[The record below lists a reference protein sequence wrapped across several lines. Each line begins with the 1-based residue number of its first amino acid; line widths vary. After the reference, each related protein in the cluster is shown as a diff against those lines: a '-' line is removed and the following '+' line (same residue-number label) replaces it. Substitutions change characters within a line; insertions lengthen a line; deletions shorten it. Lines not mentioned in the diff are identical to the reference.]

1 MRRPEL
7 TEFDTRD
14 PERARAQIEQ
24 AYAGHHFAVT
34 DDEDGFEYKHR
45 RIDMGGVRI
54 DRLSHTSTLELAVD
68 APGYPMVARVLS
80 GRLTSTTEGVP
91 RELGAGDVCL
101 VARPQGHHVHRLS
114 CATLEVV
121 SVDPRIFARLDA
133 ASVERL
139 DHLGVDPLDASAAQV
154 WAQAVAYVAK
164 TTADDVAGESPLVL
178 AQAGRLLA
186 ATLIA
191 LFDREEGAGVPSEA
205 SSTSETVQR
214 AVEFIEADPTADIGV
229 EDIAAASHVTARALQ
244 LAFRR
249 HLDTTPMAY
258 VRRVRLQRL
267 HQELRHADPADGA
280 TVTAAAARWGFQQMG
295 RLSAQYRD
303 LFGESPRDTLHRP

>member
-24 AYAGHHFAVT
+24 AYASHHFAVT

-54 DRLSHTSTLELAVD
+54 DSFSHTATLEFDVEKL
-68 APGYPMVARVLS
+68 GYPMVARVLA
-80 GRLTSTTEGVP
+80 GRVTSTTEGVQ
-91 RELGAGDVCL
+91 RQLGPGDVFL
-101 VARPQGHHVHRLS
+101 VARPHGRYVSRLS
-114 CATLEVV
+114 DTSLEVV

-133 ASVERL
+133 SSVDRL
-139 DHLGVDPLDASAAQV
+139 DHLGVHPLDVSSAQV
-154 WAQAVAYVAK
+154 WAQAVQYVAK

-178 AQAGRLLA
+178 GQAGRLLA
-186 ATLIA
+186 ATLLA
-191 LFDREEGAGVPSEA
+191 LFDRDEGSAVSPEA
-205 SSTSETVQR
+205 SATTETVQR
-214 AVEFIEADPTADIGV
+214 AVEFIESDPTADMTV

-267 HQELRHADPADGA
+267 HQELRHADPNEGL
-280 TVTAAAARWGFQQMG
+280 TVTAAAARWGFQPMG

-303 LFGESPRDTLHRP
+303 MFGESPRDTLRRP

>member
-24 AYAGHHFAVT
+24 AYASHHFAVT

-121 SVDPRIFARLDA
+121 SVDPR
-133 ASVERL
+133 
-139 DHLGVDPLDASAAQV
+139 GVR
-154 WAQAVAYVAK
+154 
-164 TTADDVAGESPLVL
+164 TNRG
-178 AQAGRLLA
+178 
-186 ATLIA
+186 
-191 LFDREEGAGVPSEA
+191 
-205 SSTSETVQR
+205 
-214 AVEFIEADPTADIGV
+214 
-229 EDIAAASHVTARALQ
+229 
-244 LAFRR
+244 
-249 HLDTTPMAY
+249 
-258 VRRVRLQRL
+258 
-267 HQELRHADPADGA
+267 
-280 TVTAAAARWGFQQMG
+280 
-295 RLSAQYRD
+295 
-303 LFGESPRDTLHRP
+303 